1 MITTIKTGISASA
14 LAIAAALSLSACD
27 DKGPAEQ
34 LGEQIDESVEKAGDA
49 IEDATD

>member
-1 MITTIKTGISASA
+1 MITTTKMTIYASA
-14 LAIAAALSLSACD
+14 LAIAAAFSLTACD